1 MSKTIKGPNWILI
14 QPNQKDLNDVY
25 NKSFYH
31 SNFDKICIICGVKFK
46 YGRNNLINCKQ
57 HKLIVECPVCH
68 KTHELNFDNLSRTQT
83 SEIINKIHKNEEI
96 YHCCSLECRQK
107 LIYENQK
114 KNKTGWCSEKAI
126 KKKNSNENNY
136 KRYLIR
142 VKNGTNIAIHKCKNE
157 NCENYDKEIFDECP
171 DNMWYC
177 KQCGWKPQNS
187 ILNEIN
193 FLTKDNGLLC
203 FLDRTINQYV
213 PWKDYKKKFEN
224 SDYPET
230 YFIKNIKSQYPN
242 AFIQTTF
249 RTQDSDSWNGAK
261 SAFEQNLLENNICWF
276 TYVKFYINADGN
288 INPLVVGK
296 SGSLNVNS
304 NGSDVSFSTDVSDG
318 PARRFLNENKNN
330 GFNWLKTQILIIPCN
345 DENEAF
351 KIEKEIAINYN
362 LFQS

>member
-1 MSKTIKGPNWILI
+1 MSKKIKGLNWILI

-31 SNFDKICIICGVKFK
+31 SNFNKICIICDVKFK
-46 YGRNNLINCKQ
+46 YGRSNLINCKQ

-68 KTHELNFDNLSRTQT
+68 KMHELNFDNLSGTQT

-142 VKNGTNIAIHKCKNE
+142 VKNGTNIVIHKCKNE
-157 NCENYDKEIFDECP
+157 NCKNYDKEIFDECP

-193 FLTKDNGLLC
+193 FLTKNDGLLY
-203 FLDRTINQYV
+203 FLDRTINKYV
-213 PWKDYKKKFEN
+213 YWEDYKTKFKNVNLEIDFVN
-224 SDYPET
+224 K
-230 YFIKNIKSQYPN
+230 IKFQYPN
-242 AFIQTTF
+242 AFIQPTF

-261 SAFEQNLLENNICWF
+261 AAFEQNLLEQDINWF
-276 TYVKFYINADGN
+276 TYIKFYINTDGDVK
-288 INPLVVGK
+288 PLVVGK
-296 SGSLNVNS
+296 SGSLNVNIK
-304 NGSDVSFSTDVSDG
+304 GSDVSFSTDINDG
-318 PARRFLNENKNN
+318 PARRFLIEI
-330 GFNWLKTQILIIPCN
+330 GMVWDKTKILIIPCKN
-345 DENEAF
+345 ENEAF
-351 KIEKEIAINYN
+351 KIEKEIAINFN
-362 LFQS
+362 LFES